1 MEGHTMRKDI
11 ELRRHGEIL
20 ITRFNAL
27 YKAGYRV
34 APHWMM
40 DVQFALVHP
49 NKNAPKLALNDDGS
63 VALLFPLSDMSEQ
76 EIIDIPADDQRG
88 FEFLVRRTPQ
98 PNYLQTVGQTTI
110 GRGVETVIA
119 LAIVVAFW
127 FAMSK
132 VLEWLFPGLKD
143 LW

>member
-1 MEGHTMRKDI
+1 MREDVK
-11 ELRRHGEIL
+11 LRRHGEIL

-40 DVQFALVHP
+40 DIQFALVHP
-49 NKNAPKLALNDDGS
+49 NKKAPKLALNDDGS
-63 VALLFPLSDMSEQ
+63 VALLFPLIDMPKHA
-76 EIIDIPADDQRG
+76 IIDIPADDHHG
-88 FEFLVRRTPQ
+88 FEVLVRHTPP
-98 PNYLQTVGQTTI
+98 PNYLQTLGQTTI

-119 LAIVVAFW
+119 LAFLAAIW

-132 VLEWLFPGLKD
+132 GLEWLFPGLKD